1 MWKVTLLS
9 CAAWNLNCLAA
20 EGSQRRLVALNRVE
34 TPDAVPTVIQN
45 RFFTKQ
51 YRLEA
56 GASFGS
62 LLNESYSKTQSVG
75 ARAGMFFTEK
85 IGAEYNFVNFRSVDS
100 VDLVA
105 LRTQEICIEK
115 ECKSLEPSF
124 IRLNRMHQ
132 LQAVTAPIYG
142 KINLL
147 DTVILYSDLTL
158 SAGLAQVQ
166 TTQGNKWAFTPGIG
180 QRFYFSKSFS
190 LRVDVTDVYLKESYV
205 SQGKTRDNWRH
216 NWMAQAGL
224 SVFLNS
230 GGQ

>member
-1 MWKVTLLS
+1 
-9 CAAWNLNCLAA
+9 
-20 EGSQRRLVALNRVE
+20 
-34 TPDAVPTVIQN
+34 
-45 RFFTKQ
+45 
-51 YRLEA
+51 
-56 GASFGS
+56 
-62 LLNESYSKTQSVG
+62 
-75 ARAGMFFTEK
+75 
-85 IGAEYNFVNFRSVDS
+85 
-100 VDLVA
+100 
-105 LRTQEICIEK
+105 
-115 ECKSLEPSF
+115 
-124 IRLNRMHQ
+124 
-132 LQAVTAPIYG
+132 
-142 KINLL
+142 
-147 DTVILYSDLTL
+147 LTL